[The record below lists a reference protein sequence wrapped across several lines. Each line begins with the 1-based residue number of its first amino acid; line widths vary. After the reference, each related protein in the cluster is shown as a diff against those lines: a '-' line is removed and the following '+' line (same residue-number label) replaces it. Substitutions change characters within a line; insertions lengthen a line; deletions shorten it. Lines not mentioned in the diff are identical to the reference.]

1 MLFVLFNFIVLEGN
15 AKIAKKVNF
24 LFKEGKDKKERW
36 VKRMVMKVGS
46 FELGVLSWEFWAGGL
61 SHFPFRLCI
70 FNSEVQISIED

>member
-1 MLFVLFNFIVLEGN
+1 VKERPDSKKSESRPDTPFMLFVLFNFIVLEGN

-46 FELGVLSWEFWAGGL
+46 FELGVLFQLIYKSN
-61 SHFPFRLCI
+61 P
-70 FNSEVQISIED
+70 